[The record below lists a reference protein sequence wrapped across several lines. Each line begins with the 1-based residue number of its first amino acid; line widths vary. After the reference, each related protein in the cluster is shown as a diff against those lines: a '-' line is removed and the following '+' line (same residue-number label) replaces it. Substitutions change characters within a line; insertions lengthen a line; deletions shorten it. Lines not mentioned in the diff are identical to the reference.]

1 MWIDGLTFLSLVI
14 VIVLMF
20 AVWLELRR
28 LRKMLHD
35 FFSSSRE
42 NSRSM
47 MAAIHEVGALSLRAR
62 RSDLDKNEV
71 SGEVD

>member
-1 MWIDGLTFLSLVI
+1 MWMEGLTFLGLVI

-28 LRKMLHD
+28 LREILGD

-42 NSRSM
+42 NSRSL
-47 MAAIHEVGALSLRAR
+47 MAAIHEVGALSIRAR
-62 RSDLDKNEV
+62 RPDLDTNKV